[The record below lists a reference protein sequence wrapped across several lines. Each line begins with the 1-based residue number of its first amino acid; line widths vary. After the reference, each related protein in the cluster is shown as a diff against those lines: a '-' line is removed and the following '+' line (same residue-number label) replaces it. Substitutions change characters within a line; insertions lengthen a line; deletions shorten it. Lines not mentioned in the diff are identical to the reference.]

1 MKLFAFMLLLFSVA
15 VANGQPDEQLTVRMQ
30 QRIFTLSKDSTGKW
44 VVPTYMRNDLIRVSD
59 DSVQIILFPVLDTMI
74 KLIIKKDD

>member
-1 MKLFAFMLLLFSVA
+1 MLLLFSVA

-44 VVPTYMRNDLIRVSD
+44 VVPTYMRNDLIRASD

>member
-44 VVPTYMRNDLIRVSD
+44 VVPTYMRNDLIRASD